1 MEFPGTQKGPRL
13 DAGVLLSLSMST
25 ALSDDRSLAAVA
37 LQKVHR
43 VDGNCVA
50 ADAVVFVVQGD
61 LP

>member
-1 MEFPGTQKGPRL
+1 MP
-13 DAGVLLSLSMST
+13 T
-25 ALSDDRSLAAVA
+25 ALSDDRLLAAVA

-50 ADAVVFVVQGD
+50 ADTVVFVVHDD